1 VSTGNITGGNLLLSG
16 AVIDSAQLDIQTSAA
31 NANIVLTPNGTGNV
45 NLGRMSASGNITA
58 AAFYGPLVG
67 AVTSSTTIS
76 ATGNI
81 TGGNLTTAGLTSTAS
96 LSVTGN
102 TATVTTA
109 NYSIGYLNIP
119 QISLAANATA
129 ALVDSGKHYYSTTA
143 GNLQLTLPDNAN
155 VAFPVGTA
163 LSVVVQAAGNVLVVT
178 QPSTTLYLGGN
189 STAGN
194 RVISTYGMATIM
206 KVATNTWFING
217 TGVA

>member
-1 VSTGNITGGNLLLSG
+1 LSGNVTGGN
-16 AVIDSAQLDIQTSAA
+16 I
-31 NANIVLTPNGTGNV
+31 LTAG
-45 NLGRMSASGNITA
+45 L
-58 AAFYGPLVG
+58 
-67 AVTSSTTIS
+67 IS

-81 TGGNLTTAGLTSTAS
+81 TGGNILGGANVNATTHTGTTVSVTSNVTGGNILTAGLISATGNITAGNLTTAGLASTAS

-163 LSVVVQAAGNVLVVT
+163 LSVVLQAAGNVLVVT